1 MMPATTGLSLGTAKM
16 WRNFSQGY
24 GSVSR
29 LHVSTFTSNVS
40 SSLKGGMIYFEGKC
54 ILRRQCLAVI
64 LKDDMNA

>member
-1 MMPATTGLSLGTAKM
+1 MPAT
-16 WRNFSQGY
+16 QGQASARRRCDVSSRGEY

-29 LHVSTFTSNVS
+29 PHVLPFTSNVS
-40 SSLKGGMIYFEGKC
+40 SSLKGGMIYFEGKG